1 MVAPAPG
8 LALPLGVRLG
18 RVLGAPAPALAVLV
32 LAAGALQT
40 RRVCVRV
47 RV

>member
-18 RVLGAPAPALAVLV
+18 RVLGPPAPALAVLV
-32 LAAGALQT
+32 LAVGTLQT
-40 RRVCVRV
+40 LRVCVGV

>member
-1 MVAPAPG
+1 MVASAPG
-8 LALPLGVRLG
+8 LALPLGVCLG

-32 LAAGALQT
+32 LAAGTLQT
-40 RRVCVRV
+40 RRVCVGV